1 MPPADR
7 FAPAAPRTEGETP
20 VTESTVDPTT
30 ADHVRKLLDEAKLL
44 ESAFEPAPA
53 TPASAAAPTVPVPP
67 PGYTLRT
74 RHRTTADGGSEVEY
88 EVVPLAPLSTGT
100 PAPTATP
107 WGEDVPARR
116 SLPEWLTANRRTIK
130 ATLYLSAGGALAA
143 GAAIYG
149 PAIGAGVEA
158 AAAGLWSFTL
168 TALKVIGCIVGG
180 VIVLRL
186 LFGGRRRPSGGTF
199 EFSGTGRWKKD

>member
-1 MPPADR
+1 MPSTDR
-7 FAPAAPRTEGETP
+7 FAPSAARTEGETP
-20 VTESTVDPTT
+20 VTESTVDATT
-30 ADHVRKLLDEAKLL
+30 ADHVRQLLAEAKLVD
-44 ESAFEPAPA
+44 SAFEPDPA
-53 TPASAAAPTVPVPP
+53 VPASAATPTVPVPP

-88 EVVPLAPLSTGT
+88 EVVPLAPLPAAPATG
-100 PAPTATP
+100 AL
-107 WGEDVPARR
+107 WGADGPERR

-130 ATLYLSAGGALAA
+130 VAAYLAAGGALAA
-143 GAAIYG
+143 GAAVYG

-180 VIVLRL
+180 VLVLRL
-186 LFGGRRRPSGGTF
+186 LIGGRRSPSGGTF